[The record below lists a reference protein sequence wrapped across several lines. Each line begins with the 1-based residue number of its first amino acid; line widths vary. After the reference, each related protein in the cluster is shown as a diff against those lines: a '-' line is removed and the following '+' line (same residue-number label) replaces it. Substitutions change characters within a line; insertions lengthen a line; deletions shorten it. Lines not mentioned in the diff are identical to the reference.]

1 MPFRELAKRLKSG
14 KKVAKPSPGRQ
25 AAGDFDILKQDVPEA
40 ARQRTRLRIG
50 VHTST
55 AGGVELAVER
65 ANKLGANTL
74 QIFSSSP
81 RTWRPTVLD
90 SQQCLTVRDLRER
103 YDIGPMV
110 VHTSYLV
117 NLCSKTMAF
126 LAKSI
131 VAFRA
136 EVQRALDL
144 NAEYLVL
151 HPGSF
156 RGGTF
161 EEGIATFVDSMSQA
175 VEGMDFAGRDFKILI
190 ENTAGAEF
198 SLGGQLEHVA
208 TLSRRLRGVVPVGVC
223 IDTCH
228 LHAAGYDVVSTAGFA
243 QTLGLIDKEIGL
255 RNVQVW
261 HCNDAKSECGS
272 HLDRHEHIGRGK
284 IGMKAFDML
293 LNEPRTAH
301 AAFIAETPI
310 DEPGDDLRNV
320 RALKALVRG

>member
-1 MPFRELAKRLKSG
+1 MSIRALARKLTP
-14 KKVAKPSPGRQ
+14 KKKIAKPSPGRH
-25 AAGDFDILKQDVPEA
+25 ATGEFDILKIEVPAA
-40 ARQRTRLRIG
+40 AREHTRLRIG

-65 ANKLGANTL
+65 AHKLGANTL

-90 SQQCLTVRDLRER
+90 SAQCLTVRDLRAR

-136 EVQRALDL
+136 EVERALEL
-144 NAEYLVL
+144 GAEYLVL

-156 RGGTF
+156 RGATF
-161 EEGIATFVDSMSQA
+161 EEGITTFVDSMQQA
-175 VEGMDFAGRDFKILI
+175 TEKVDFAGKNFKILI
-190 ENTAGAEF
+190 ENTAGAEY
-198 SLGGQLEHVA
+198 SLGGQIEHVA
-208 TLSRRLRGVVPVGVC
+208 SLTRRLRGIVPVGVC

-243 QTLGLIDKEIGL
+243 QTMGMIDQTIGL
-255 RNVQVW
+255 ANVQVW

-284 IGMKAFDML
+284 IGLKTFEML
-293 LNEPRTAH
+293 LNEPKAAH

-320 RALKALVRG
+320 GALKGLVRN